1 MVYNKREEGRLI
13 ETYNELTICNLA
25 SDRRENMRKR
35 LFLIIGIL
43 FILFAGCKQF
53 LDDIEKD
60 FKYWS
65 SRVFV
70 TDTIIPSTEQDSNG
84 YPCLTSDADKTIT
97 IKLTNPQNYVIKTPE
112 DSGAPSDIVR
122 FESGTIGSGPGSA
135 PEYSTDYTLT
145 RNGPKELKLTL
156 KEAFLKKNEW
166 GRYDLNPAIT
176 IYNKEGRKFLTH
188 SFKLRVNTT
197 PPNLEQIALLK
208 TNDNPSYYVLCL
220 KGENIN
226 EIINGSQFLH
236 GDGNDGADNKLK
248 ILIRKGDASQP
259 TPYSLT
265 FGASDFS
272 HDNNF
277 VESSSLSTL
286 DGSSIPLAVSAA
298 WVIRYKTDIEVDT
311 GAAVNYTIRLA
322 DRKGLRS
329 DPMTSGTQLPY
340 PTIKLNSI
348 DDPTNYINT
357 GIYSTGSNI
366 ITDINKTNSLFSNPI
381 QIYTAYKD
389 EIKLEAF
396 GNYGI
401 GVEIKAKLNDNS
413 VSDPSQIS
421 LTASEGGTVYKLELW
436 AEGGGFPQSKKQTYY
451 YKVFNTIKAQDPA
464 VPVWGILKTAV
475 TKRDTIKI
483 DGTIKA
489 TNDNNNKGHITITRN
504 VNIVGKT
511 NTNANLDA
519 DNKNRI
525 FYVENKVLKLENI
538 KLSKGKAELGG
549 AIYGNGSDIY
559 LKKVTIQSNTAT
571 NNGKDFYLVGN
582 SKLHMEDEIKLDSNN
597 QIYIQRTNAGYAKFY
612 LKKPNITTPIKIKYD
627 DINSVKNK
635 EVIRSDN
642 NYTLTEE
649 DIGKF
654 KLLNSGFV
662 INLKHEDNKAVLSK
676 IYQDT
681 ISTWDAL
688 QSAINGAES
697 GDTIKF
703 NQSIKADST
712 TDPLKVTKN
721 LTIIGTGSYTTLDAD
736 NKHRVFE
743 MDESNIKLTLK
754 NLIIKNGKI
763 ISGYGAGIYVS
774 DNCQNSILT
783 LVNTR
788 VEYNT
793 IKITDSVGTYT
804 GAGIM
809 IPNKNVKVFIIGGSI
824 SYNKI
829 DCTGSH
835 SSPNCTPQGCGLW
848 LGITSTTIIKGK
860 TEIKNNSYTKATN
873 SSTTTKCYG
882 VGIYIKGASTLT
894 IGEAGAD
901 DNISPEISGHRKVA
915 NTECH
920 GTAIAIEEFNSY
932 GPTVNWNSG
941 QITGNHS
948 SQATVVYNRGGT
960 FNNNT
965 TNTPD

>member
-1 MVYNKREEGRLI
+1 M
-13 ETYNELTICNLA
+13 
-25 SDRRENMRKR
+25 
-35 LFLIIGIL
+35 
-43 FILFAGCKQF
+43 
-53 LDDIEKD
+53 
-60 FKYWS
+60 
-65 SRVFV
+65 
-70 TDTIIPSTEQDSNG
+70 
-84 YPCLTSDADKTIT
+84 
-97 IKLTNPQNYVIKTPE
+97 
-112 DSGAPSDIVR
+112 
-122 FESGTIGSGPGSA
+122 
-135 PEYSTDYTLT
+135 
-145 RNGPKELKLTL
+145 
-156 KEAFLKKNEW
+156 
-166 GRYDLNPAIT
+166 
-176 IYNKEGRKFLTH
+176 
-188 SFKLRVNTT
+188 RVNTS

-208 TNDNPSYYVLCL
+208 TNGNPSYYVLCL

-226 EIINGSQFLH
+226 AIINGSQFLH
-236 GDGNDGADNKLK
+236 GDGNDGSDNKLK
-248 ILIRKGDASQP
+248 ILIRKGDAPQP
-259 TPYSLT
+259 APYSLT

-272 HDNNF
+272 HDDNF
-277 VESSSLSTL
+277 VGSSSLSTL
-286 DGSSIPLAVSAA
+286 DGSSIPLAVSAD
-298 WVIRYKTDIEVDT
+298 WVIRYKTDIKVDT

-322 DRKGLRS
+322 DRKGLQS
-329 DPMTSGTQLPY
+329 NQITSGTQLPY
-340 PTIKLNSI
+340 PTIKLNRI
-348 DDPTNYINT
+348 TDPTDYINT
-357 GIYSTGSNI
+357 GIYSTGSDI
-366 ITDINKTNSLFSNPI
+366 ITDINKTNSSSSNPI

-396 GNYGI
+396 GNYGS
-401 GVEIKAKLNDNS
+401 GVVIKAKLNGTP
-413 VSDPSQIS
+413 VSNPSQIS
-421 LTASEGGTVYKLELW
+421 LTANEDGAAYTLELW
-436 AEGGGFPQSKKQTYY
+436 AEDGGFPQSKKQTYH

-489 TNDNNNKGHITITRN
+489 TDADNNKGQILIIN
-504 VNIVGKT
+504 DVNIVGK
-511 NTNANLDA
+511 NNANLDA
-519 DNKNRI
+519 NNKNRI
-525 FYVENKVLKLENI
+525 FYVKRNALKLENI
-538 KLSKGKAELGG
+538 KLSNGYAETGG
-549 AIYGNGSDIY
+549 AIYGDNSAHTY

-571 NNGKDFYLVGN
+571 TGKDIYLLGN
-582 SKLHMEDEIKLDSNN
+582 SKLHMEDRITFDSNN
-597 QIYIQRTNAGYAKFY
+597 QIYIKKIDSSYAKFY

-627 DINSVKNK
+627 DINFKNR
-635 EVIRSDN
+635 EVITSDN

-662 INLKHEDNKAVLSK
+662 INLKHEENKAVLSK
-676 IYQDT
+676 IHQAT
-681 ISTWDAL
+681 INTWTAL
-688 QSAINGAES
+688 QNAINDAES

-712 TDPLKVTKN
+712 TDPLKVGKN

-743 MDESNIKLTLK
+743 MDGPNINLTLK
-754 NLIIKNGKI
+754 NLIIKKGRI
-763 ISGYGAGIYVS
+763 INNNGAGIYVFNS
-774 DNCQNSILT
+774 CQNSILT
-783 LVNTR
+783 LVNTS
-788 VEYNT
+788 VEHNT
-793 IKITDSVGTYT
+793 IEITSSVWTYT
-804 GAGIM
+804 GAGIH
-809 IPNKNVKVFIIGGSI
+809 IPNQNVKVFIIGGSI

-829 DCTGSH
+829 DCTGSTN
-835 SSPNCTPQGCGLW
+835 STNCTPQGCGLW

-860 TEIKNNSYTKATN
+860 TEIKNNSYTKAAN

-960 FNNNT
+960 FIKHPSNHNT
-965 TNTPD
+965 AD

>member
-1 MVYNKREEGRLI
+1 M
-13 ETYNELTICNLA
+13 
-25 SDRRENMRKR
+25 
-35 LFLIIGIL
+35 
-43 FILFAGCKQF
+43 
-53 LDDIEKD
+53 
-60 FKYWS
+60 
-65 SRVFV
+65 
-70 TDTIIPSTEQDSNG
+70 
-84 YPCLTSDADKTIT
+84 
-97 IKLTNPQNYVIKTPE
+97 
-112 DSGAPSDIVR
+112 
-122 FESGTIGSGPGSA
+122 
-135 PEYSTDYTLT
+135 
-145 RNGPKELKLTL
+145 
-156 KEAFLKKNEW
+156 
-166 GRYDLNPAIT
+166 
-176 IYNKEGRKFLTH
+176 
-188 SFKLRVNTT
+188 
-197 PPNLEQIALLK
+197 
-208 TNDNPSYYVLCL
+208 

-236 GDGNDGADNKLK
+236 GDGNDGSDNKLK
-248 ILIRKGDASQP
+248 ILIRKGDAPQP
-259 TPYSLT
+259 APYSLT

-277 VESSSLSTL
+277 VGSSSLSTL
-286 DGSSIPLAVSAA
+286 DGFPIPPAVSAA
-298 WVIRYKTDIEVDT
+298 WVIRYKTDIKVDT

-322 DRKGLRS
+322 DRKGLQS
-329 DPMTSGTQLPY
+329 DPITSGTQLPY

-366 ITDINKTNSLFSNPI
+366 ITDINKTNSLSSNPI

-389 EIKLEAF
+389 EIKLKAF
-396 GNYGI
+396 GNYDS
-401 GVEIKAKLNDNS
+401 GVEIKAKLNNS
-413 VSDPSQIS
+413 PVSDPSQIS
-421 LTASEGGTVYKLELW
+421 LTASEEGTVYKLELW
-436 AEGGGFPQSKKQTYY
+436 AEGGDFPQSKKQTYY
-451 YKVFNTIKAQDPA
+451 YKVFNTIKAQHSA

-475 TKRDTIKI
+475 TKRSAIKI

-489 TNDNNNKGHITITRN
+489 TDDNNNKDQILILKD
-504 VNIVGKT
+504 VNIVGK
-511 NTNANLDA
+511 NNANLDA
-519 DNKNRI
+519 NNKNRI
-525 FYVENKVLKLENI
+525 FYVKRNTLKLENI
-538 KLSKGKAELGG
+538 KLSKGKAETGG
-549 AIYGNGSDIY
+549 AIYGKGSDIY
-559 LKKVTIQSNTAT
+559 LKKVTIQFNTAT
-571 NNGKDFYLVGN
+571 NNTGKDFYLVGN
-582 SKLHMEDEIKLDSNN
+582 SKLHMEDRITFDSDN
-597 QIYIQRTNAGYAKFY
+597 QIYIERIVYDYAKFY
-612 LKKPNITTPIKIKYD
+612 LKEPKIQRPINIKYYNID
-627 DINSVKNK
+627 FFKNK
-635 EVIRSDN
+635 EVITSDN

-654 KLLNSGFV
+654 KLLDNRFV
-662 INLKHEDNKAVLSK
+662 INLKHEENKAVLSK
-676 IYQDT
+676 IHQAA
-681 ISTWDAL
+681 ISTWNEL
-688 QSAINGAES
+688 QGAINGADS

-703 NQSIKADST
+703 NQSIKADIT
-712 TDPLKVTKN
+712 TVPLKVTKN
-721 LTIIGTGSYTTLDAD
+721 LTIIGTDSYTTLNAD

-763 ISGYGAGIYVS
+763 RNGYGAGIYVS

-793 IKITDSVGTYT
+793 IKITDSVGTYC
-804 GAGIM
+804 GAGIV
-809 IPNKNVKVFIIGGSI
+809 IPNQNVKVFIIGGSI

-829 DCTGSH
+829 DCTGSN

-960 FNNNT
+960 FIKHPSNHNT
-965 TNTPD
+965 AD

>member
-1 MVYNKREEGRLI
+1 M
-13 ETYNELTICNLA
+13 
-25 SDRRENMRKR
+25 
-35 LFLIIGIL
+35 
-43 FILFAGCKQF
+43 
-53 LDDIEKD
+53 
-60 FKYWS
+60 
-65 SRVFV
+65 
-70 TDTIIPSTEQDSNG
+70 
-84 YPCLTSDADKTIT
+84 
-97 IKLTNPQNYVIKTPE
+97 
-112 DSGAPSDIVR
+112 
-122 FESGTIGSGPGSA
+122 
-135 PEYSTDYTLT
+135 
-145 RNGPKELKLTL
+145 
-156 KEAFLKKNEW
+156 
-166 GRYDLNPAIT
+166 
-176 IYNKEGRKFLTH
+176 
-188 SFKLRVNTT
+188 RVNTS
-197 PPNLEQIALLK
+197 PPNLEQIVLLK
-208 TNDNPSYYVLCL
+208 TNSNPSYYVLCL

-226 EIINGSQFLH
+226 AMINGSQFLH

-265 FGASDFS
+265 FGASDFVHES
-272 HDNNF
+272 DF

-286 DGSSIPLAVSAA
+286 DGSPIPSEVSAA

-366 ITDINKTNSLFSNPI
+366 ITDINKTNSLSSNPI

-389 EIKLEAF
+389 DIKLEAF

-401 GVEIKAKLNDNS
+401 GVEIKAKLDNS
-413 VSDPSQIS
+413 LVSDPSQIS
-421 LTASEGGTVYKLELW
+421 LTASEEGTDYKLELW

-549 AIYGNGSDIY
+549 AIYGKGSDIY

-571 NNGKDFYLVGN
+571 NNGKDFYLLGN
-582 SKLHMEDEIKLDSNN
+582 SGLYMEDRITFDSDN
-597 QIYIQRTNAGYAKFY
+597 QIYIEKIYLNYAKFY
-612 LKKPNITTPIKIKYD
+612 LKEPKIQRPINIKYYNID
-627 DINSVKNK
+627 SFKNR
-635 EVIRSDN
+635 EVITSDS

-662 INLKHEDNKAVLSK
+662 INLKHEENKAVLSK
-676 IYQDT
+676 IHQPA
-681 ISTWDAL
+681 ISTWNEL
-688 QSAINGAES
+688 QGVISNASS
-697 GDTIKF
+697 GDTIKL
-703 NQSIKADST
+703 NQSIITVGSSPTA
-712 TDPLKVTKN
+712 PLKVTTN

-743 MDESNIKLTLK
+743 MDGPNINLTLK
-754 NLIIKNGKI
+754 NLVIKNGKI
-763 ISGYGAGIYVS
+763 INGYGAGIYAS

-788 VEYNT
+788 VEHNT
-793 IKITDSVGTYT
+793 IKITNSVGTYC

-829 DCTGSH
+829 DCTGSN

-860 TEIKNNSYTKATN
+860 TEIKNNSYTKADN

-960 FNNNT
+960 FIKHPSNHNT
-965 TNTPD
+965 AD

>member
-1 MVYNKREEGRLI
+1 MLRIPL
-13 ETYNELTICNLA
+13 
-25 SDRRENMRKR
+25 S
-35 LFLIIGIL
+35 
-43 FILFAGCKQF
+43 
-53 LDDIEKD
+53 
-60 FKYWS
+60 
-65 SRVFV
+65 
-70 TDTIIPSTEQDSNG
+70 PSTEQDSNG

-97 IKLTNPQNYVIKTPE
+97 IKLTNPQNYVIQTPE

-122 FESGTIGSGPGSA
+122 FGSGTIGSGPGSA
-135 PEYSTDYTLT
+135 PEYGTDYTLT

-156 KEAFLKKNEW
+156 KEDFLEKNEW

-208 TNDNPSYYVLCL
+208 TNGNPSYYVLCL

-236 GDGNDGADNKLK
+236 GDGNDGSDNKLK
-248 ILIRKGDASQP
+248 ILISKGNAPQP
-259 TPYSLT
+259 APHSLT
-265 FGASDFS
+265 FGASDFVHES
-272 HDNNF
+272 DF

-286 DGSSIPLAVSAA
+286 DGSPIPSEVSAA

-366 ITDINKTNSLFSNPI
+366 ITDINKTNSSPANPI

-389 EIKLEAF
+389 DIKLEAF
-396 GNYGI
+396 GNYGSEVVI
-401 GVEIKAKLNDNS
+401 EAKLNGNP

-421 LTASEGGTVYKLELW
+421 LTANEDGAAYTLELW
-436 AEGGGFPQSKKQTYY
+436 AEGGDFPQSKKQTYH
-451 YKVFNTIKAQDPA
+451 YKVFNTIKAQHSA

-549 AIYGNGSDIY
+549 AIYGKGSDIY

-571 NNGKDFYLVGN
+571 NNTGKDFYLLGN
-582 SKLHMEDEIKLDSNN
+582 SKLYIEDEIKLDSDN
-597 QIYIQRTNAGYAKFY
+597 QIYIKKTSSGYTKFY

-627 DINSVKNK
+627 DINFLKNE
-635 EVIRSDN
+635 EVIKSDN

-654 KLLNSGFV
+654 NLLNSGFV

-676 IYQDT
+676 IHQAA
-681 ISTWDAL
+681 ISTWNDL
-688 QSAINGAES
+688 KGAINAAES
-697 GDTIKF
+697 GDTIKL
-703 NQSIKADST
+703 NQNSIKAGSST
-712 TDPLKVTKN
+712 GFLNVTKN
-721 LTIIGTGSYTTLDAD
+721 LTIIGTDSRTTLDAD
-736 NKHRVFE
+736 NRHRVLK
-743 MDESNIKLTLK
+743 MNGPNIKLTLK
-754 NLIIKNGKI
+754 NLIIKNGEI
-763 ISGYGAGIYVS
+763 TDSTGAGICVF
-774 DNCQNSILT
+774 NTCQNSILT
-783 LVNTR
+783 LVNTS

-793 IKITDSVGTYT
+793 IKITNYVSTHN
-804 GAGIM
+804 GAGID
-809 IPNKNVKVFIIGGSI
+809 IQNSDNIKVFIIGGSI

-829 DCTGSH
+829 DCTNSTTTATCEPH
-835 SSPNCTPQGCGLW
+835 GCGLC
-848 LGITSTTIIKGK
+848 LGSGSTTIIKGQTK
-860 TEIKNNSYTKATN
+860 IQNNSYIKAA
-873 SSTTTKCYG
+873 SSTITTKCYG
-882 VGIYIKGASTLT
+882 AGIYINLATLT
-894 IGEAGAD
+894 IGEADAAN
-901 DNISPEISGHRKVA
+901 NISPKISDHIKVA
-915 NTECH
+915 GTECH
-920 GTAIAIEEFNSY
+920 GTAIAIY
-932 GPTVNWNSG
+932 KGTVNWNSG
-941 QITGNHS
+941 QITDNDS
-948 SQATVVYNRGGT
+948 SQATVVHNNGGT
-960 FNNNT
+960 FNNYT
-965 TNTPD
+965 GQTPK

>member
-1 MVYNKREEGRLI
+1 
-13 ETYNELTICNLA
+13 
-25 SDRRENMRKR
+25 MRKR

-43 FILFAGCKQF
+43 FIIFAGCKQF

-97 IKLTNPQNYVIKTPE
+97 IKLTNPQNYVIQTPE

-122 FESGTIGSGPGSA
+122 FGSGTIGSGPGAA
-135 PEYSTDYTLT
+135 PEYDTDYTLT

-156 KEAFLKKNEW
+156 KEVFLKKNEW
-166 GRYDLNPAIT
+166 GRYDLNPEIT
-176 IYNKEGRKFLTH
+176 IYSKEGRKFLTH
-188 SFKLRVNTT
+188 SFKLRVNTS

-208 TNDNPSYYVLCL
+208 TNGNPSYYVLCL

-226 EIINGSQFLH
+226 TIINGSQFLH
-236 GDGNDGADNKLK
+236 GDGNDESDNKLK
-248 ILIRKGDASQP
+248 ILIRKGNAPQP

-265 FGASDFS
+265 FGALDFS

-277 VESSSLSTL
+277 VGSNSLSTL
-286 DGSSIPLAVSAA
+286 DGSPISSEVSDA
-298 WVIRYKTDIEVDT
+298 WVIRYKTDIKVDT

-322 DRKGLRS
+322 DRKGLQS
-329 DPMTSGTQLPY
+329 DQITSGTQLPH

-348 DDPTNYINT
+348 GNPTNYINT

-366 ITDINKTNSLFSNPI
+366 ITDINKTNSSSANPI

-396 GNYGI
+396 GNYGS
-401 GVEIKAKLNDNS
+401 GVEIKAKLNNS
-413 VSDPSQIS
+413 PVSDPSQIS
-421 LTASEGGTVYKLELW
+421 LTASEGGTVYTLELW
-436 AEGGGFPQSKKQTYY
+436 AAGGGFPQSKKQTYH
-451 YKVFNTIKAQDPA
+451 YKVFNTIKAQHSA

-475 TKRDTIKI
+475 TKRNTIKI
-483 DGTIKA
+483 DGIIKA
-489 TNDNNNKGHITITRN
+489 TDADSNKGQILIIKD
-504 VNIVGKT
+504 VNIVGK
-511 NTNANLDA
+511 NNANLDA
-519 DNKNRI
+519 NNKNRI
-525 FYVENKVLKLENI
+525 FYVKRNALKLENI
-538 KLSKGKAELGG
+538 KLSNGYAETGG
-549 AIYGNGSDIY
+549 AIYGDNSAHTY

-571 NNGKDFYLVGN
+571 TGKDIYLLGN
-582 SKLHMEDEIKLDSNN
+582 SSLYMEDEIKLDSNN
-597 QIYIQRTNAGYAKFY
+597 QIYIQRIGFNYAKFY
-612 LKKPNITTPIKIKYD
+612 LKEPNINKPIKIEYYD
-627 DINSVKNK
+627 IDFFKNK
-635 EVIRSDN
+635 EVITNDD

-654 KLLNSGFV
+654 NLLNSEFV

-676 IYQDT
+676 IHQP
-681 ISTWDAL
+681 
-688 QSAINGAES
+688 AINTWNDLKIAINDAES
-697 GDTIKF
+697 GDTIKL
-703 NQSIKADST
+703 NQSIITAGSSPT
-712 TDPLKVTKN
+712 APLKVTKN
-721 LTIIGTGSYTTLDAD
+721 LTIIGTDSYTTLNAD

-763 ISGYGAGIYVS
+763 TNGYGAGISVFDS
-774 DNCQNSILT
+774 CQNSILT
-783 LVNTR
+783 LVNTS

-793 IKITDSVGTYT
+793 IKITDSVGTYC

-809 IPNKNVKVFIIGGSI
+809 IPNQNVKVFIIGGSI

-829 DCTGSH
+829 DCTGSN
-835 SSPNCTPQGCGLW
+835 SSPNCIPQGCGLW
-848 LGITSTTIIKGK
+848 LGIGSTTIIKGK
-860 TEIKNNSYTKATN
+860 TEIKNNSYTKAAN
-873 SSTTTKCYG
+873 SNITTTCYG

-894 IGEAGAD
+894 IGEADAD

-915 NTECH
+915 GTECH

-960 FNNNT
+960 FIKHPSNHNT
-965 TNTPD
+965 AD

>member
-1 MVYNKREEGRLI
+1 MVIKGFCYRYHYPLYRAGQQRLSLSYKR
-13 ETYNELTICNLA
+13 
-25 SDRRENMRKR
+25 
-35 LFLIIGIL
+35 
-43 FILFAGCKQF
+43 CKQNHNHKTYKSAK
-53 LDDIEKD
+53 LCH
-60 FKYWS
+60 
-65 SRVFV
+65 
-70 TDTIIPSTEQDSNG
+70 TDTR
-84 YPCLTSDADKTIT
+84 
-97 IKLTNPQNYVIKTPE
+97 
-112 DSGAPSDIVR
+112 R
-122 FESGTIGSGPGSA
+122 FRSPFRHSEIRERNNRLRPGLPPP
-135 PEYSTDYTLT
+135 PEYGTDYTLS

-156 KEAFLKKNEW
+156 KEDFLEKNEW

-208 TNDNPSYYVLCL
+208 TNGNPSYYVLCL

-248 ILIRKGDASQP
+248 ILIRKGNAPQP

-277 VESSSLSTL
+277 VGSSSLSTL
-286 DGSSIPLAVSAA
+286 DGSPIPSEVSAA

-311 GAAVNYTIRLA
+311 GAAVNYELRLA

-366 ITDINKTNSLFSNPI
+366 ITDINKTNSLSSNPI

-389 EIKLEAF
+389 EIKLKAF
-396 GNYGI
+396 GNYGSE
-401 GVEIKAKLNDNS
+401 VVIKAKLNGNS

-421 LTASEGGTVYKLELW
+421 LTASEEGTVYKLELW
-436 AEGGGFPQSKKQTYY
+436 AEGGGFPQSKKQTYH
-451 YKVFNTIKAQDPA
+451 YKVFNTIKAQHSA

-489 TNDNNNKGHITITRN
+489 TDADNNKGQILITRN

-549 AIYGNGSDIY
+549 AIYGKGSDIY

-571 NNGKDFYLVGN
+571 NNGKDFYLLGN
-582 SKLHMEDEIKLDSNN
+582 SGLYMEDRITFDSDN
-597 QIYIQRTNAGYAKFY
+597 QIYIERIYLNYAKFY
-612 LKKPNITTPIKIKYD
+612 LKEPKIQRPINIKYY
-627 DINSVKNK
+627 DIDFFKNK
-635 EVIRSDN
+635 EVITSDN
-642 NYTLTEE
+642 NYTLLTEE

-654 KLLNSGFV
+654 KLLDNGFV
-662 INLKHEDNKAVLSK
+662 INLKHEENKAVLSK
-676 IYQDT
+676 IYQAT
-681 ISTWDAL
+681 ITTWNDL
-688 QSAINGAES
+688 QGAIISASS
-697 GDTIKF
+697 GDTIKL
-703 NQSIKADST
+703 NQSSIKADSST
-712 TDPLKVTKN
+712 TPLKVTKN
-721 LTIIGTGSYTTLDAD
+721 LTIIGTDSQTTLDAD

-743 MDESNIKLTLK
+743 MDGPNINLTLK
-754 NLIIKNGKI
+754 NLVIKNGKI
-763 ISGYGAGIYVS
+763 INGYGAGIYAS

-783 LVNTR
+783 
-788 VEYNT
+788 
-793 IKITDSVGTYT
+793 I
-804 GAGIM
+804 
-809 IPNKNVKVFIIGGSI
+809 
-824 SYNKI
+824 
-829 DCTGSH
+829 
-835 SSPNCTPQGCGLW
+835 
-848 LGITSTTIIKGK
+848 
-860 TEIKNNSYTKATN
+860 
-873 SSTTTKCYG
+873 
-882 VGIYIKGASTLT
+882 
-894 IGEAGAD
+894 
-901 DNISPEISGHRKVA
+901 
-915 NTECH
+915 
-920 GTAIAIEEFNSY
+920 
-932 GPTVNWNSG
+932 
-941 QITGNHS
+941 
-948 SQATVVYNRGGT
+948 RG
-960 FNNNT
+960 
-965 TNTPD
+965 